1 MTENRKNDYNAK
13 CKSTLTINILISFF
27 VRNIGLWKP
36 IYSLIILKQR
46 VLVKFKYALMINDS
60 TKIYTEEQ

>member
-1 MTENRKNDYNAK
+1 M
-13 CKSTLTINILISFF
+13 NILISFF